1 MPTQHRASAL
11 LGLDLFENSGLM
23 ASSLAKQAGTL
34 LHKQL
39 FVVLQQQI
47 LRGMLAD
54 GDRLPTQEEL
64 CKQYGVSRITVRRA
78 LADLQAAA
86 LVRNEQG
93 VGSFVTSASA
103 VIKAPSTLNFVDSLR
118 QVVEETTVKVIELA
132 MTRCPPHIAAAL
144 QIEAD
149 SPAVHV
155 IRTRSRKNVP
165 VMLLEAW
172 LPPRFESIVTRE
184 ALARVPLFNLIST
197 QEKNVGR
204 VIQEVNAETA
214 DPFSA
219 SMLGIELNSAVLRI
233 ERLLHDRQEK
243 PIQFLVIRSTPARSR
258 LLMDIAGKDLST
270 LGTGRLVHD
279 RR

>member
-1 MPTQHRASAL
+1 
-11 LGLDLFENSGLM
+11 M

-39 FVVLQQQI
+39 FVVIQQQI
-47 LRGMLAD
+47 LRGLLAD
-54 GDRLPTQEEL
+54 GDQLPTQEEL
-64 CKQYGVSRITVRRA
+64 CEQYGVSRITVRRA

-103 VIKAPSTLNFVDSLR
+103 VIKPPSTLGFVDSLR
-118 QVVEETTVKVIELA
+118 QVVEETTVEVLELA
-132 MTRCPPHIAAAL
+132 MARCPSHIAAAL
-144 QIEAD
+144 QIPAD
-149 SPAVHV
+149 AKCVHV
-155 IRTRSRKNVP
+155 IRTRSRKKIP

-184 ALARVPLFNLIST
+184 ALAGKPLFNLISK

-214 DPFSA
+214 DPFTA
-219 SMLGIELNSAVLRI
+219 SVLGVELNSAILRI
-233 ERLLHDRQEK
+233 ERLLHDRQQM
-243 PIQFLVIRSTPARSR
+243 PIQYLVIRSTPARSR

-279 RR
+279 RS